1 VTPRRR
7 FFRRG
12 LQYPPPGLPDI
23 VHPRYGEAS
32 LADVIPGVLRS
43 VGVPDAPDPLGLH
56 TAELADARIVVV
68 LLVDG
73 YGHYL
78 RPLAAKWSANLTGL
92 TGRVL
97 TSGFPSTTP
106 TSLTSLGTGAAPGS
120 HGLLG
125 FFLNVPGTDRVLNH
139 IMWRDDPDPMV
150 WQPLSTQFDIA
161 EAAGVAAH
169 VVGPPEF
176 VGSGLTT
183 AAYRGSRYVGASGID
198 EMGQRVGELM
208 RNATGPTVI
217 YAYRAEVD
225 KAGHLFGIDHPVW
238 RDAVS
243 EVDRLVGMIL
253 DQLPPGAALVVTA
266 DHGQLNVPIG
276 RGRRFD
282 LDADARLRAGI
293 AVVAGE
299 PRVRYLH
306 TEPGAH
312 DDVLATWR
320 GVLGSAAWVVSR
332 EEAVAQG
339 WFGPV
344 PEAHLQRIGDVV
356 AACTEDFVIL
366 AGRTDPP
373 PVSRMI
379 AFHGSATAVEMA
391 IPLLIHRR
399 P

>member
-1 VTPRRR
+1 
-7 FFRRG
+7 
-12 LQYPPPGLPDI
+12 
-23 VHPRYGEAS
+23 VHPRYGDAS
-32 LADVIPGVLRS
+32 LADVLPSVLRS

-68 LLVDG
+68 LLIDG

-78 RPLAAKWSANLTGL
+78 RPLAAKAGPNLAGL

-106 TSLTSLGTGAAPGS
+106 TSLTSLGTGAAPGA

-125 FFLNVPGTDRVLNH
+125 FFVNVPGTQRVLNH
-139 IMWRDDPDPMV
+139 IHWRNDPDPMV
-150 WQPLSTQFDIA
+150 WQPLPTQFDIA

-183 AAYRGSRYVGASGID
+183 AAYRGSRYVGVSDTDTMA
-198 EMGQRVGELM
+198 QRVGDLM
-208 RNATGPTVI
+208 REATGPTVI
-217 YAYRAEVD
+217 YAYRADVD
-225 KAGHLFGIDHPVW
+225 RAGHVFGIDTPQW
-238 RDAVS
+238 REAISD
-243 EVDRLVGMIL
+243 VDRLVGMIL
-253 DQLPPGAALVVTA
+253 EQLPAGAALLVTA

-282 LDADARLRAGI
+282 IDTDRELSAGI
-293 AVVAGE
+293 AIVAGE
-299 PRVRYLH
+299 ARVRYLH
-306 TEPGAH
+306 TEPGAR

-344 PEAHLQRIGDVV
+344 PEEHLLRIGDVV

-373 PVSRMI
+373 PVARMV